1 MRPRPER
8 ERVLAETLFVCE
20 GKSSR
25 EIAGILG
32 AGKETVQR
40 WARDGKWMERRRQR
54 RFDSP
59 MASLER
65 LKRERDRLTQ
75 SLGPRASRGGD
86 PVGKLLTHKT
96 LLTVNTIQKL
106 TQTIEKMES
115 HQELEV
121 GPMLDTMGRFAEFA
135 AARAD
140 ANDLPVLR
148 KWVEEFLNEEQ
159 RKSIAT

>member
-25 EIAGILG
+25 EIAALLR

-40 WARDGKWMERRRQR
+40 WARDGKWMARRRLR
-54 RFDSP
+54 RTESP
-59 MASLER
+59 MASLEL
-65 LKRERDRLTQ
+65 LKRERDRLIQT
-75 SLGPRASRGGD
+75 LAAKPPADGEASPEPD
-86 PVGKLLTHKT
+86 ADENLQKLNAL
-96 LLTVNTIQKL
+96 QKL

-115 HQELEV
+115 HPELEV
-121 GPMLDTMGRFAEFA
+121 GPMLETMNRFAEFV

-140 ANDLPVLR
+140 ANDLPVIR
-148 KWVEEFLNEEQ
+148 KSVEEFLNEEH
-159 RKSIAT
+159 RKSLSA